1 MLLQWG
7 EQDECPI
14 YWSRLGWQE
23 RRTWMG
29 ADDGDDDVDYN
40 RPVDVEYPEGGAGTT
55 QQRPQAGKKK
65 TRKVPQGGVRFSGDI
80 CYNKRPLRDIVP
92 SR

>member
-29 ADDGDDDVDYN
+29 ADDGDDDVE
-40 RPVDVEYPEGGAGTT
+40 VAL
-55 QQRPQAGKKK
+55 
-65 TRKVPQGGVRFSGDI
+65 
-80 CYNKRPLRDIVP
+80 LRWHLAQLEAE
-92 SR
+92 